1 MPDTT
6 PESASF
12 INESNGEEVLVHFNP
27 SSLQYTVT
35 NKLQNAQGQE
45 NQQFV
50 SESSA
55 KLTMELVFDTTG
67 TGANVC
73 DHTIRIAQF
82 MGAKSQIPPDVT
94 FRWGAFEFTGL
105 VDTYRE
111 TIDFFASDGIPLRST
126 VSVGLTRQQRVFSRG
141 AEGES
146 SRQMAAAR
154 NQPISRAVAEQN
166 SEDNPRFPSQDV
178 MTVDP
183 SVPLAPPTAFAT
195 GGALSAGLGG
205 GIGAGAGFGVGGGFS
220 AGAGLGVGGG
230 FSAGA
235 GFGVGGGFSAGAGL
249 GVGGGIGASGVF
261 AAGGGFSAGGG
272 ISAGGGF
279 SAGGAFSAGA
289 GVSAGGA
296 FSAGASF
303 GGSASFNAGAMAE
316 GSASFGASTSASSP
330 IFSAGA
336 SFSAGANFPATTGAS
351 GSGWTANAWSGA
363 QASAG
368 LSATAGA
375 FAGLRAGPPRTSV
388 RMETVR
394 STGHVDTYTYETTG
408 DGLFELGGRARVTRP
423 RFGATLPPRGRL
435 RFEGD

>member
-55 KLTMELVFDTTG
+55 KLTLELVFDTTG

-126 VSVGLTRQQRVFSRG
+126 VSVGMTRQQRVFSRG

-154 NQPISRAVAEQN
+154 DQPISRAVAEQN

-195 GGALSAGLGG
+195 GGALSAGVGG
-205 GIGAGAGFGVGGGFS
+205 GIGVGAGFGVGGGFS
-220 AGAGLGVGGG
+220 AGAGLG
-230 FSAGA
+230 
-235 GFGVGGGFSAGAGL
+235 L
-249 GVGGGIGASGVF
+249 GGGIGASGVF

-289 GVSAGGA
+289 
-296 FSAGASF
+296 SF
-303 GGSASFNAGAMAE
+303 GGSATFTAGAVAG
-316 GSASFGASTSASSP
+316 GSASFGVGASASSP

-351 GSGWTANAWSGA
+351 ASGWTANAWSGA

-375 FAGLRAGPPRTSV
+375 FVGLRAGPPRTSI
-388 RMETVR
+388 RLETVR

>member
-35 NKLQNAQGQE
+35 NKLQDAQGQE

-111 TIDFFASDGIPLRST
+111 TIDFFASDGVPLRST
-126 VSVGLTRQQRVFSRG
+126 VSVGMTRQQRVFSRG
-141 AEGES
+141 AEGER

-205 GIGAGAGFGVGGGFS
+205 GIGV
-220 AGAGLGVGGG
+220 GAGLGV
-230 FSAGA
+230 
-235 GFGVGGGFSAGAGL
+235 
-249 GVGGGIGASGVF
+249 
-261 AAGGGFSAGGG
+261 
-272 ISAGGGF
+272 GGGF

-303 GGSASFNAGAMAE
+303 GGSASFNAGAMAG
-316 GSASFGASTSASSP
+316 GSAAFGASTSASSP

-351 GSGWTANAWSGA
+351 ASGWTANAWSGA
-363 QASAG
+363 QSSAG

-388 RMETVR
+388 RLETVR
-394 STGHVDTYTYETTG
+394 ATGHVDTSTYETTG
-408 DGLFELGGRARVTRP
+408 DGVFELGGRARVTRP

>member
-55 KLTMELVFDTTG
+55 KLTLELVFDTTG

-126 VSVGLTRQQRVFSRG
+126 VSVGMTRQQRVFSRG

-146 SRQMAAAR
+146 SRQLAAAR
-154 NQPISRAVAEQN
+154 DQPISRAVAEQN

-205 GIGAGAGFGVGGGFS
+205 GIGVGAGFGVGGGFS
-220 AGAGLGVGGG
+220 AGAGLG
-230 FSAGA
+230 
-235 GFGVGGGFSAGAGL
+235 L
-249 GVGGGIGASGVF
+249 GGGIGASGVF

-289 GVSAGGA
+289 
-296 FSAGASF
+296 SF
-303 GGSASFNAGAMAE
+303 GGSATFTAGAVAG
-316 GSASFGASTSASSP
+316 GSASFGVGASASSP

-351 GSGWTANAWSGA
+351 ASGWSANAWSGA
-363 QASAG
+363 QVSAG

-375 FAGLRAGPPRTSV
+375 FVGLRAGPPRTSI
-388 RMETVR
+388 RLETVR

>member
-6 PESASF
+6 PESANF

-220 AGAGLGVGGG
+220 AGAG
-230 FSAGA
+230 
-235 GFGVGGGFSAGAGL
+235 
-249 GVGGGIGASGVF
+249 
-261 AAGGGFSAGGG
+261 
-272 ISAGGGF
+272 
-279 SAGGAFSAGA
+279 
-289 GVSAGGA
+289 VSAGGA

-303 GGSASFNAGAMAE
+303 GGSASFNAGAMAG

>member
-35 NKLQNAQGQE
+35 NKLQDAQGQE

-111 TIDFFASDGIPLRST
+111 TIDFFASDGVPLRST
-126 VSVGLTRQQRVFSRG
+126 VSVGMTRQQRVFSRG
-141 AEGES
+141 AEGER

-205 GIGAGAGFGVGGGFS
+205 GIGV
-220 AGAGLGVGGG
+220 GAGLGV
-230 FSAGA
+230 
-235 GFGVGGGFSAGAGL
+235 
-249 GVGGGIGASGVF
+249 
-261 AAGGGFSAGGG
+261 
-272 ISAGGGF
+272 GGGF

-303 GGSASFNAGAMAE
+303 GGSASFNAGAMAG
-316 GSASFGASTSASSP
+316 GSAAFGASISASSP

-351 GSGWTANAWSGA
+351 ASGWTANAWSGA
-363 QASAG
+363 QSSAG

-388 RMETVR
+388 RLETVR
-394 STGHVDTYTYETTG
+394 ATGHVDTSTYETTG
-408 DGLFELGGRARVTRP
+408 DGVFELGGRARVTRP

>member
-6 PESASF
+6 PASASF
-12 INESNGEEVLVHFNP
+12 INESNGEEVRVHFNP

-35 NKLQNAQGQE
+35 NKLQDAQGQE

-55 KLTMELVFDTTG
+55 KLTMELVFDTTD

-73 DHTIRIAQF
+73 DHTMRIAQF
-82 MGAKSQIPPDVT
+82 MGTKSQIPPDVT
-94 FRWGAFEFTGL
+94 FQWGAFEFTGL

-126 VSVGLTRQQRVFSRG
+126 VSVGMTRQQRVFSRG

-154 NQPISRAVAEQN
+154 DQPISRAVAEQN
-166 SEDNPRFPSQDV
+166 GEDNPRFPSQDV

-205 GIGAGAGFGVGGGFS
+205 GFG
-220 AGAGLGVGGG
+220 AGAGLGV
-230 FSAGA
+230 
-235 GFGVGGGFSAGAGL
+235 
-249 GVGGGIGASGVF
+249 
-261 AAGGGFSAGGG
+261 
-272 ISAGGGF
+272 GGGF

-296 FSAGASF
+296 FSAGALF
-303 GGSASFNAGAMAE
+303 GGSASFNAGAMAG
-316 GSASFGASTSASSP
+316 GSAAFGASTSASSP

-336 SFSAGANFPATTGAS
+336 SFSAGANFPATMGAS
-351 GSGWTANAWSGA
+351 ASGWTANAWSGA
-363 QASAG
+363 QSSAG

-388 RMETVR
+388 RLETVR
-394 STGHVDTYTYETTG
+394 ATGHVDTSTYETTG
-408 DGLFELGGRARVTRP
+408 DGLFELGGRARVPTP

>member
-195 GGALSAGLGG
+195 GGALSTGLGG
-205 GIGAGAGFGVGGGFS
+205 GIG
-220 AGAGLGVGGG
+220 
-230 FSAGA
+230 AGA

-303 GGSASFNAGAMAE
+303 EGSASFSAGAMAG